1 VCAGDLSAST
11 SSVPSLGVGWLMEMA
26 SAGAVGA
33 FAILSFLLVFDMAIA
48 EDAAAPTFS
57 SGRHGVW

>member
-1 VCAGDLSAST
+1 
-11 SSVPSLGVGWLMEMA
+11 MEMA